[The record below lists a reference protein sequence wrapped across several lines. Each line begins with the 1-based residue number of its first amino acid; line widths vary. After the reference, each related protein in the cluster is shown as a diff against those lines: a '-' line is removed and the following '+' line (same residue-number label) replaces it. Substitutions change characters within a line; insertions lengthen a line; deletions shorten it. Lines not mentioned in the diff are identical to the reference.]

1 MRLSSRF
8 RFVVRLGL
16 VVFAA
21 VSARA
26 QLPTGAQVV
35 AGQAAIT
42 QAGNAMTI
50 TQASR
55 NAIVNW
61 QSFNLGAENT
71 LRLQQ
76 AGADAAM
83 LARVVGNDPSQLLGS
98 LQADGKL
105 FLINPNGIVVGQG
118 AVIDTSAFLA
128 STLDVSDDNFL
139 RGGELALK
147 GGSTAGIV
155 NLGKITARE
164 GNVMLFAHTVKN
176 AGEINASNGTVGLGA
191 GTEVLLASPDASS
204 FVIKTNLSASAEKT
218 GVENAGVIAAAQ
230 AQLEAA
236 GGSIYELA
244 VNQSGVVRATGS
256 EIRNGRVLLT
266 AAGGT
271 VGVSGEISARNA
283 DGSGGEILVGG
294 DYRGENAAVANAAR
308 TVVTATGKLDA
319 SADAEGV
326 ISNLKSE
333 ISDARSTSAG
343 RVIVWADD
351 ATRFLGTL
359 DAQGQGGGFAEV
371 SGKRWLD
378 FNPASTVQLGPGGTL
393 LLDPDALIISADPDA
408 GTSTSGANPFT
419 FGATDEPAT
428 LNVTTLQNQLAT
440 SNVILDTSTSSGD
453 ITFEDAV
460 TWATPNTLTVK
471 SGNNINIYADI
482 TGGAGSTLALY
493 TGRVAMAPG
502 ESSNPD
508 IWGEATLDY
517 DATITVGTLI
527 YGANGDSAPGPDYT
541 LDTPLGA
548 GTFFVDGNLNV
559 GTFELDLN
567 HGSVGVTTNDDA
579 DNTIGAFRTSGDADF
594 RAYVVN
600 HHGNL
605 DVTLHSTQVN
615 GGYLQFITPGNLT
628 LKSGSDLAF
637 LSPGNVILA
646 STAGAFINEAGAEV
660 FDANTR
666 FFIYTSTTAATTK
679 GGLTGADVFN
689 HPFDDADDY
698 TGFDSTFFFSG
709 ASGSPILTY
718 TADSFIRRYGVA
730 NPTFTYTVDG
740 WLDHVTNDVTG
751 TPALSAAATQSSGV
765 GSYDITISAG
775 TLASSNYDF
784 SFEPGTLSITRAP
797 LTITANDATRRVGVA
812 NPDFSVSYS
821 GFVLGE
827 TASALGGTLAVTTP
841 ATTASLAGAYT
852 IAPSGLTSANYNI
865 TFVPGTL
872 TLTETAALLISANST
887 SRTYG
892 ATNPV
897 FTASYS
903 GFVGGE
909 DESIVTGLQ
918 FSTEATQSSGIGLY
932 IVTPFGAT
940 APGYDID
947 YASGTLEILRAALT
961 ISVPNQSR
969 LYGDEND
976 FTVNYNGLVNGD
988 TSAVVSG
995 LSLATA
1001 ATETSSV
1008 GNYAITASGATA
1020 DNYSITYAQGTLS
1033 VAPAPLTVTIDPAT
1047 RRYGDA
1053 DPVFTYTLS
1062 GLKNGDSAD
1071 LVTVANLDSLATP
1084 TANAGSYT
1092 IVGFPFSS
1100 SPNYS
1105 VAAQVTGTLTIT
1117 PRPLTITVDDVMR
1130 TYGDPNPAFTA
1141 TFDGL
1146 ASFDTPA
1153 ILGALNFSTQATQAS
1168 GVGDWGII
1176 FSTINSINYAITPQF
1191 GTLTIAP
1198 APLTFQS
1205 LADLSRVYGRAN
1217 PEMALPEVDGLKN
1230 SDTVASL
1237 GLAFDAPALN
1247 ADAGTYTYRLTTTN
1261 PNYEL
1266 ASGTG
1271 LFRIDPAPLTVAITP
1286 TGRLYGEANPKSY
1299 AFTANGLAFGQSA
1312 ASVLSINNPASL
1324 YSDVGVYSLMPVLNT
1339 GNYVIT
1345 SITGG
1350 AFQINPRVVTLDLPY
1365 YARYYGDQNPVFFN
1379 ADIAVGGD
1387 GLASFDSISSLVPE
1401 LHTATPTTSLSN
1413 TGYYR
1418 IDPTF
1423 ATNPNYRYSWTPGY
1437 LAVMPRPVEITVGDG
1452 VSFGNNNVPADFDAQ
1467 ALGVSLIIFDDE
1479 HLSGTGYSI
1488 SMSNP
1493 AVGAN
1498 LAELLSHVRIVLSRE
1513 NTPQAVSVA
1522 VPLDQVPFPARPG
1535 YTPPVSASDPLPEE
1549 DLGIK
1554 TIQLSQYM
1562 PEPPETTPTTIEDLL
1577 RNVVYSGGQFIADFT
1592 GEKKEERFADVIRYL
1607 LAEPSLGGNYVVTA
1621 IHNGKLTMKA
1631 DPIVVQHTLDAEAAY
1646 KQLKDAREALL
1657 TGVTTAGGGVQRTF
1671 NLTQAEFP
1679 LIQEAFANL
1688 LFDLVRSDRSN
1699 PLLQELTGLSSV
1711 VNMEQ
1716 ISPDA
1721 IALWLADIH
1730 SNPYKQRM
1738 LMPAMAAYGVKIAG
1752 LTPAQRTPLQQ
1763 QLVDRMTP
1771 ALKAARNDLIDR
1783 AVAAQEAWG
1792 EMQYGNTNMTTLMG
1806 AEVPYEKF
1814 VSSAVQ
1820 QTMESAYS
1828 SKYHDTD
1835 VLSETEMTKMIG
1847 LAAAGTTG
1855 ATTGAVMAK
1864 IAMHSI
1870 ESIFP
1875 KIKSGLLVAMDKAD
1889 EVAQLALKASKYTRM
1904 GNTAN
1909 AVFGIVSTA
1918 VTVGIEKAIAVANEG
1933 VQKEKFEALIASRND
1948 PIDPHAMTDTDQGR
1962 AVLLAGLMT
1971 MFGGG

>member
-1 MRLSSRF
+1 MRISSCLLLAIC
-8 RFVVRLGL
+8 LGFTA
-16 VVFAA
+16 FAA
-21 VSARA
+21 ISARA
-26 QLPTGAQVV
+26 QLPTGGQVV
-35 AGQAAIT
+35 AGDATIQ
-42 QAGNAMTI
+42 QAGQAMTI

-71 LRLQQ
+71 FRLQQ
-76 AGADAAM
+76 SGADAAM
-83 LARVVGNDPSQLLGS
+83 LARVVGNDPSKLLGS
-98 LQADGKL
+98 LHADGKL

-118 AVIDTSAFLA
+118 AVIDTAAFLA
-128 STLDVSDDNFL
+128 STLDLGDDNFL
-139 RGGELALK
+139 RGGELGFK
-147 GGSTAGIV
+147 GGSAAGIV

-176 AGEINASNGTVGLGA
+176 SGEITAEKGTVGLGA
-191 GTEVLLASPDASS
+191 GTEVLLASPEASG

-218 GVENAGVIAAAQ
+218 GVENSGVIAAAQ

-236 GGSIYELA
+236 GGSLYELA

-266 AAGGT
+266 AGGGT

-294 DYRGENAAVANAAR
+294 DYRGSNAMIANAAR
-308 TVVTATGKLDA
+308 TVVTTTGKLDA
-319 SADAEGV
+319 SAATA
-326 ISNLKSE
+326 S
-333 ISDARSTSAG
+333 AQAG
-343 RVIVWADD
+343 RVIVWADE

-359 DAQGQGGGFAEV
+359 EVQGQGGGFAEV

-378 FNPASTVQLGPGGTL
+378 FNPASAVQLGQGGTL
-393 LLDPDALIISADPDA
+393 LLDPDALIISADPDD

-419 FGATDEPAT
+419 FGAASEPAT

-440 SNVILDTSTSSGD
+440 SNVILDTSTSTGD

-460 TWATPNTLTVK
+460 TWATANTLTVK

-502 ESSNPD
+502 ESSDPD
-508 IWGEATLDY
+508 IWGEATLDSA
-517 DATITVGTLI
+517 ATITVGTLI
-527 YGANGDSAPGPDYT
+527 YGANGDSNPGPGYT
-541 LDTPLGA
+541 METPAGA
-548 GTFFVDGNLNV
+548 GTLFLDGNINV
-559 GTFELDLN
+559 NTLKLDLT
-567 HGSVGVTTNDDA
+567 HGSAGVSTDGSN
-579 DNTIGAFRTSGDADF
+579 NTLHAFEATGDADF
-594 RAYVVN
+594 GAYVVN
-600 HHGNL
+600 HHGDL
-605 DVTLHSTQVN
+605 DVTVN
-615 GGYLQFITPGNLT
+615 SSGVEAGYLQFFTPGTLK
-628 LKSGSDLAF
+628 LKSGSSLNFVAPDYA
-637 LSPGNVILA
+637 PDRIGTVILA
-646 STAGAFINEAGAEV
+646 STGGAFVNEAGADV
-660 FDANTR
+660 FGDKAR
-666 FFIYTSTTAATTK
+666 FLIYTSTTSATTK
-679 GGLTGADVFN
+679 GGLTGTNVFN
-689 HPFDDADDY
+689 HPYSDDDDY
-698 TGFDSTFFFSG
+698 TGLGSTFFYSA
-709 ASGSPILTY
+709 ASGSPLLTY
-718 TADSFIRRYGVA
+718 TADSFIRRYGA
-730 NPTFTYTVDG
+730 ADPAFTYTVDG
-740 WLDHVTNDVTG
+740 WQDGVTNDVTG
-751 TPALSAAATQSSGV
+751 TPALSTVATQNSGV

-775 TLASSNYDF
+775 SLVSSNYDF
-784 SFEPGTLSITRAP
+784 SFVPGTLSITRAP
-797 LTITANDATRRVGVA
+797 LTITANDATRRVGIA
-812 NPDFSVSYS
+812 NPAFSVSYS
-821 GFVLGE
+821 GFVLDE
-827 TASALGGTLAVTTP
+827 TASALDGTLAFTTP
-841 ATTASLAGAYT
+841 ATEASPAAAYT
-852 IAPSGLTSANYNI
+852 VMPSGLTSGNYLI

-872 TLTETAALLISANST
+872 TLTETASLLISANNT

-892 ATNPV
+892 ASNPA

-918 FSTEATQSSGIGLY
+918 FSTSATQASGIGLY
-932 IVTPFGAT
+932 TITPFGAS
-940 APGYDID
+940 AAGYDIS
-947 YASGTLEILRAALT
+947 YAPGTLEITRAPLT
-961 ISVPNQSR
+961 ISIPNQSR
-969 LYGDEND
+969 FYGDAND
-976 FTVNYNGLVNGD
+976 FTINFNGLVND
-988 TSAVVSG
+988 EDSSVVSG
-995 LSLATA
+995 LSVISPAT
-1001 ATETSSV
+1001 TISNV

-1020 DNYSITYAQGTLS
+1020 DNYSIAYAQGTLT

-1047 RRYGDA
+1047 RRYGDT
-1053 DPVFTYTLS
+1053 DPVFTYSLA
-1062 GLKNGDSAD
+1062 GLRNGDSAD

-1105 VAAQVTGTLTIT
+1105 VASQVTGTLTIT
-1117 PRPLTITVDDVMR
+1117 PRPLTITADNATR
-1130 TYGDPNPAFTA
+1130 FYGDPNPAFTA

-1153 ILGALNFSTQATQAS
+1153 TLGALNFSTQATQAS

-1176 FSTINSINYAITPQF
+1176 FSTVNSPNYAVTPRF

-1217 PEMALPEVDGLKN
+1217 PEMTLPEMGGLKN

-1286 TGRLYGEANPKSY
+1286 TGRLYGEANPESY
-1299 AFTANGLAFGQSA
+1299 AFTANGLVFGQSA
-1312 ASVLSINNPASL
+1312 ASVLAINNPASL
-1324 YSDVGVYSLMPVLNT
+1324 YSNVGVYSLMPVLNT

-1365 YARYYGDQNPVFFN
+1365 YARYYGDQTPVFFN

-1423 ATNPNYRYSWTPGY
+1423 AANPNYRYSWTPGY

-1452 VSFGNNNVPADFDAQ
+1452 VSFGNNNVPADFDAE

-1479 HLSGTGYSI
+1479 HLSGTGYSL

-1493 AVGAN
+1493 AAGAD

-1513 NTPQAVSVA
+1513 NTPQAVRVA
-1522 VPLDQVPFPARPG
+1522 VPLDQVPFPSRPG

-1549 DLGIK
+1549 DLGVQ
-1554 TIQLSQYM
+1554 TIQLTQYM
-1562 PEPPETTPTTIEDLL
+1562 PEPTTTTPTTVEDLL
-1577 RNVVYSGGQFIADFT
+1577 RNVVFSGGQFIADFT
-1592 GEKKEERFADVIRYL
+1592 GTKKEERFADVIRYL

-1657 TGVTTAGGGVQRTF
+1657 TGVTTAGGSVQRTF
-1671 NLTQAEFP
+1671 NLTQDEFP

-1688 LFDLVRSDRSN
+1688 LFDLVLTDREN
-1699 PLLQELTGLSSV
+1699 PLLQELSGLSSV
-1711 VNMEQ
+1711 VSLDQ

-1721 IALWLADIH
+1721 IALWLGDIH

-1738 LMPAMAAYGVKIAG
+1738 LLPAMTAYGVKIAG
-1752 LTPAQRTPLQQ
+1752 LSPAERSPLQQ
-1763 QLVDRMTP
+1763 KLIERMVP
-1771 ALKAARNDLIDR
+1771 SLQEARNDLIDH
-1783 AVAAQEAWG
+1783 AVAAQNAWA
-1792 EMQYGNTNMTTLMG
+1792 EVQYGNTNLTTLTG
-1806 AEVPYEKF
+1806 AEVPYERF

-1820 QTMESAYS
+1820 KTVEDAY
-1828 SKYHDTD
+1828 KFKQADDAT
-1835 VLSETEMTKMIG
+1835 LSETEMNKLVG
-1847 LAAAGTTG
+1847 LGVAGGTAMTAG
-1855 ATTGAVMAK
+1855 GVAAK
-1864 IAMHSI
+1864 IAMSSM
-1870 ESIFP
+1870 EVIFP
-1875 KIKSGLLVAMDKAD
+1875 KIRVSLAKAAS
-1889 EVAQLALKASKYTRM
+1889 EAAKTALQASKVARA
-1904 GNTAN
+1904 GQTAN
-1909 AVFGIVSTA
+1909 AVFGIVSVA
-1918 VTVGIEKAIAVANEG
+1918 VTIGIEKAIAVANEG
-1933 VQKEKFEALIASRND
+1933 EQKAKFEALINSRNA
-1948 PIDPHAMTDTDQGR
+1948 PIDPYAMTETDQGR
-1962 AVLLAGLMT
+1962 AILAAGLMS
-1971 MFGGG
+1971 MFGGN